1 VGPLIVNV
9 GEGPVVNVGGWPLVD
24 EVRGVAGRWCG
35 PSSTWVGDPSSTMWV
50 GDPSLTTWGTGP
62 SSSSSTRVTM
72 WGCVD
77 DVALVDV
84 SSTRLSPPLGLACA
98 LVLVLALAAVVLV
111 V

>member
-9 GEGPVVNVGGWPLVD
+9 GEGPVVNVGGWPLVN

-35 PSSTWVGDPSSTMWV
+35 PSSTWVGDPS
-50 GDPSLTTWGTGP
+50 LTTWGTGL